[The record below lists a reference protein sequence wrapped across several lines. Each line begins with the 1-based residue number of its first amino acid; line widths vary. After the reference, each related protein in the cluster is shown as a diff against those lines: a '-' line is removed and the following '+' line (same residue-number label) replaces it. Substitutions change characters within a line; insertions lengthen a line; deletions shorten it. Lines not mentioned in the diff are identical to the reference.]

1 MVTLSIIDSEGLG
14 STSTANLTVL
24 EQHDVAI
31 VNVTISASKLFVKES
46 ANIYV
51 VVLNN
56 GSETETFDVTAFYND
71 TLIKTQTVTLASGAN
86 ASLTFLWDTTNV
98 SPGNYQIKAVAATVP
113 GETDIADNTKIGGV
127 VTVRIP
133 DVNGDGKVDIRELA
147 ALGRAWGAKTGDA
160 NYDIRVDFNEDG
172 VIDGSDL
179 GLLALNW
186 GYGG

>member
-71 TLIKTQTVTLASGAN
+71 TLIKTQTVTLASGTN
-86 ASLTFLWDTTNV
+86 ASLTFLWKWLHYAD
-98 SPGNYQIKAVAATVP
+98 
-113 GETDIADNTKIGGV
+113 DITLLIIYKY
-127 VTVRIP
+127 
-133 DVNGDGKVDIRELA
+133 EQS
-147 ALGRAWGAKTGDA
+147 
-160 NYDIRVDFNEDG
+160 RV
-172 VIDGSDL
+172 L
-179 GLLALNW
+179 
-186 GYGG
+186 